1 MKKSAARTHPGLM
14 DFNVL
19 IPVILLVL
27 MGVWLVYDSSFAKTV
42 EAEWTNNDSWFYAK
56 KQFVFAVIGI
66 LAMLIASRIPVSALQ
81 KISTPLLLLSIA
93 SLILLYAFGTE
104 VNGAMRW
111 YKLGPMTL
119 QPSEIAKLAI
129 VIYLAGFFSQGK
141 KILKKIDS
149 QWTWPAIAVLLIVGL
164 IFKQPDMGTALAIIA
179 TCIAIWIA
187 AGGRKRHILLV
198 VLILIMSVAVGIK
211 AAPYR
216 FDRVQ
221 VWLNPWE
228 YRYDDGYQVVH
239 SLIALGRGG
248 VIGTGLCEG
257 REKLYLPATS
267 TDFIFSTVG
276 EETGL
281 IGSLIVLTLFMF
293 FIYAGLRVARRAQS
307 IYGSL
312 LAVGITAM
320 IGIQACIN
328 VAVVSALIPATGVT
342 LPFVSYGGSSLIITL
357 AGVGVLLSVSRTASE
372 SRK

>member
-1 MKKSAARTHPGLM
+1 MKKSATRTHPGLM
-14 DFNVL
+14 DINVF

-56 KQFVFAVIGI
+56 KQIVFAVIGI

-93 SLILLYAFGTE
+93 SLILLYAFGTK
-104 VNGAMRW
+104 VNGALRW
-111 YKLGPMTL
+111 YKFGPITL

-149 QWTWPAIAVLLIVGL
+149 QWMWPVIAVLLIIGL
-164 IFKQPDMGTALAIIA
+164 VFKQPDMGTALAMIA
-179 TCIAIWIA
+179 TCMAMWIA
-187 AGGRKRHILLV
+187 AGGRKRHIIFVSLM
-198 VLILIMSVAVGIK
+198 LIMIVVVGIK

-221 VWLNPWE
+221 VWLDPWQ

-248 VIGTGLCEG
+248 VVGSGLCEG
-257 REKLYLPATS
+257 LEKLYLPATS

-281 IGSLIVLTLFMF
+281 IGSLIVLALFIF
-293 FIYAGLRVARRAQS
+293 FMYAGLRVAKRAKNTYS
-307 IYGSL
+307 SL
-312 LAVGITAM
+312 LAVGITSM

>member
-1 MKKSAARTHPGLM
+1 MKKSAARIRPGLM
-14 DFNVL
+14 DITVL
-19 IPVILLVL
+19 VPVLLLVFI
-27 MGVWLVYDSSFAKTV
+27 GIWLVYDSSFAKTV
-42 EAEWTNNDSWFYAK
+42 EANNDSWFYAK
-56 KQFVFAVIGI
+56 KQFAFAAMGI
-66 LAMLIASRIPVSALQ
+66 VAMLIASRISAGTLQ
-81 KISTPLLLLSIA
+81 KISTPLLMLSIA
-93 SLILLYAFGTE
+93 SLILLYPFGTK
-104 VNGAMRW
+104 VNGALRW
-111 YKLGPMTL
+111 YKISSVTL

-129 VIYLAGFFSQGK
+129 VIYLAGFLSQGK

-149 QWTWPAIAVLLIVGL
+149 QWTWPGIAVLLIIGL
-164 IFKQPDMGTALAIIA
+164 VFKQPDMGTALAMIA
-179 TCIAIWIA
+179 TCMAMWIA
-187 AGGRKRHILLV
+187 AGGRKRHIIFVSLT
-198 VLILIMSVAVGIK
+198 LIMIVVVGIK

-221 VWLNPWE
+221 VWLDPWQ

-248 VIGTGLCEG
+248 VIGSGLCEG
-257 REKLYLPATS
+257 LEKLYLPATS

-281 IGSLIVLTLFMF
+281 IGSLIVLALFMF
-293 FIYAGLRVARRAQS
+293 FIYVGLRVAKRAKNTYS
-307 IYGSL
+307 SL
-312 LAVGITAM
+312 LAVGITSM